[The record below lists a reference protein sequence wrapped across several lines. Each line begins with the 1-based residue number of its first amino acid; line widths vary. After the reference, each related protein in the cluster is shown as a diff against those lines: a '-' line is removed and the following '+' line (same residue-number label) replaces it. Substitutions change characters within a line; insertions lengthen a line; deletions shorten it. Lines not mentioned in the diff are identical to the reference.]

1 MLCARFPAATDHT
14 ALNLNG
20 SIPKDAQQFSGAAQL
35 SYKAAQKEPYVV
47 TFAANGYPAA
57 HLTSA
62 RAAVDAFKKADE
74 DQNAA
79 IGAATKSTAD
89 RDAAFATLDK
99 WQKIFERLAQTTL
112 KSRPDLLKKLNL

>member
-1 MLCARFPAATDHT
+1 M
-14 ALNLNG
+14 
-20 SIPKDAQQFSGAAQL
+20 
-35 SYKAAQKEPYVV
+35 
-47 TFAANGYPAA
+47 
-57 HLTSA
+57 
-62 RAAVDAFKKADE
+62 DAFEEADE
-74 DQNAA
+74 AQNAA